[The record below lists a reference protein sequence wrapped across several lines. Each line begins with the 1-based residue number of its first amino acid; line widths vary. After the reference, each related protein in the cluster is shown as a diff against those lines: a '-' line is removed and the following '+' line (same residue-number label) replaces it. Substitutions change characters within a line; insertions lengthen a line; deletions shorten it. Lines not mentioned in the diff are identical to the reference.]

1 MTKSVEI
8 GVKRV
13 KSGEWRC
20 GYRRKRL
27 FELKIH
33 LQQGCGF
40 VGNGLDRSVISVFI
54 AILYKIRIEYNIMRF
69 EPEQA
74 SLFPTTSLQ
83 LLIPNS
89 SFLIPNY

>member
-13 KSGEWRC
+13 KSGDEVC
-20 GYRRKRL
+20 RRKRL

-33 LQQGCGF
+33 LQHGCGF
-40 VGNGLDRSVISVFI
+40 VGNGLDRSVISVFT

-83 LLIPNS
+83 LLIPHS
-89 SFLIPNY
+89 